1 MRFTPRKQ
9 HSKINL
15 YSITYLC
22 TYIYLKGIVQP
33 GKRGIES
40 GTNRN
45 VLTFAH
51 NCRCFFFILPSLF
64 KLHKNCFSVK
74 SIKIGCVCFDGVWK
88 YLMIYRGPGFLAVG

>member
-1 MRFTPRKQ
+1 MHCTPRKQ

-15 YSITYLC
+15 YSILYLC

-33 GKRGIES
+33 EKRGVES

-51 NCRCFFFILPSLF
+51 NCRWFFFSCPSSL
-64 KLHKNCFSVK
+64 NCIKTVSALRVK
-74 SIKIGCVCFDGVWK
+74 KGGVFFDGSRE
-88 YLMIYRGPGFLAVG
+88 YLMIYRGPGFLAVV